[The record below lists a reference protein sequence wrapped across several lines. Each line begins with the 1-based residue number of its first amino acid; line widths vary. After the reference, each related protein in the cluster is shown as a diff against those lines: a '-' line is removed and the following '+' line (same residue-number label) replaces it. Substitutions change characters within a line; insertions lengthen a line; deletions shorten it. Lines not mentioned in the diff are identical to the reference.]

1 MIQINPI
8 LGDAQCEHA
17 ILICHDESA
26 TPDDL
31 MLIPNAFLETLQVCG
46 VDAVAQV
53 IISDHWN
60 ELMNAEPDEYFY
72 CQVHLEQFID
82 SQTEPE

>member
-8 LGDAQCEHA
+8 LWHARCEHA
-17 ILICHDESA
+17 NIITHDATA

-31 MLIPNAFLETLQVCG
+31 MLIPDAFLEYLGECG
-46 VDAVAQV
+46 DDAVAQV
-53 IISDHWN
+53 IISDEWN

-72 CQVHLEQFID
+72 CQVHFEQFID
-82 SQTEPE
+82 SQTAPE